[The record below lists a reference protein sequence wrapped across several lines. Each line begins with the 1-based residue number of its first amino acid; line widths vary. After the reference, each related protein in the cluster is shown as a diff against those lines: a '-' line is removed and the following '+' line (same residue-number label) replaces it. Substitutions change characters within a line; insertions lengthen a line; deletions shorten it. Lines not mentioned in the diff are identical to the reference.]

1 MRMRKQGFINKN
13 RQKIYKIINYMLLDI
28 KLMVAKKYCIYKM
41 YLKDW
46 STMN

>member
-1 MRMRKQGFINKN
+1 MRMRKQGFTNKN

-28 KLMVAKKYCIYKM
+28 KLMMAKKYCTHKM
-41 YLKDW
+41 YPKEW